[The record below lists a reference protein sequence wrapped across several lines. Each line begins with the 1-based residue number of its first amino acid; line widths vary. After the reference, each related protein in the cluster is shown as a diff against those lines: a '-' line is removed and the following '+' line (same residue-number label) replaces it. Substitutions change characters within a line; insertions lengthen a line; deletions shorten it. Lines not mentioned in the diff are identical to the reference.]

1 MMQSEIM
8 IWSYCVKYEEQDFFK
23 QLGKRIAELR
33 KEQGL
38 TQTQLGE
45 VLDLSQQIIASY
57 EAGRRHVS
65 VWRLFAVADALGV
78 APQELLQVNGQAPR
92 KRGPAPKVQQLVERI
107 NHLPQA
113 RQKFVTAMIE
123 NALQAN

>member
-1 MMQSEIM
+1 MPSQII
-8 IWSYCVKYEEQDFFK
+8 IWGYRVKHKEQDFFR

-33 KEQGL
+33 KAQGL

-45 VLDLSQQIIASY
+45 MLDLSQQIIASY

-65 VWRLFAVADALGV
+65 VWRLFAVAEALGIT
-78 APQELLQVNGQAPR
+78 PQEILQANGQVPR

-107 NHLPQA
+107 NHLPPT

-123 NALQAN
+123 NALQVQ

>member
-1 MMQSEIM
+1 MSHD
-8 IWSYCVKYEEQDFFK
+8 EQDFFR
-23 QLGKRIAELR
+23 QIGKRIATLR
-33 KEQGL
+33 KEQGM

-45 VLDLSQQIIASY
+45 MLDLSQQIIASY

-65 VWRLFAVADALGV
+65 VWRLFALAEALGI
-78 APQELLQVNGQAPR
+78 APQDLLQANGEAPR

-107 NHLPQA
+107 FRLPQA

-123 NALQAN
+123 NALQV